1 MTGFG
6 CIEVGARSSDR
17 PRVLSFG
24 VLRLNPHEALPLR
37 LKELSDNLREII
49 EKLNPDYIVVER
61 IFLGKNADSAFK
73 LGHARGVVF
82 AEAAR
87 HQSAQICEY
96 STREVKKGVGGSGA
110 ADKTQVQ
117 KRVEHLLGLKTPVG
131 SLDASDALALALY
144 QSQKLVQD
152 RLLRRL
158 SEHSKMGRTLL

>member
-1 MTGFG
+1 MARILGIDPGSRITGFG
-6 CIEVGARSSDR
+6 CIESGARSTER
-17 PRVLSFG
+17 PRAISYG
-24 VLRLNPHEALPLR
+24 ILRLNPQDTLPLR

-49 EKLNPDYIVVER
+49 ERLDPEYIVVER

-87 HQSAQICEY
+87 YPGVKICEY

-110 ADKTQVQ
+110 ADKAQVQ

-131 SLDASDALALALY
+131 SLDA
-144 QSQKLVQD
+144 
-152 RLLRRL
+152 
-158 SEHSKMGRTLL
+158 